1 MARSTWLLI
10 QEHPSPE
17 KLFALPNGIYFLL
30 KFRQD
35 LKSYGYAT
43 LDERLTL
50 YFWWS
55 AFGYKEYPDFTWKLR
70 SQDKAYIDNSTPYE
84 LTSLHSSSIE
94 LWLRSNV
101 EGLLANNPGLM
112 DCLMAPVNFKTLPE
126 FPIPQFLLLI
136 LRARTDLELSFDQS
150 TFEGRLGLIT
160 WWDKHG
166 KNTYTRIFW
175 SASDWLKTVT
185 GISSE
190 MLFAVPLGI
199 RLLLKYRLNPSEF
212 ECNCIEDRLGIYI
225 WWCSLGYKEYPDLYW
240 DPRSQDQAYL
250 KNVNY
255 EDFYSLHSKSI
266 EFWLRSCGKDFFL
279 DNACLLSFLTEQ
291 ADIQDSLEFPV
302 PRFILLLYKNR
313 SDLREIFDISSYDGW
328 TGLLDWWDQHGQ
340 LAYKKIRWSAQAW
353 LHSYE
358 TDSESTLFAVP
369 RRFKYLVRTRPE
381 TVKFDIQSP
390 YGRLDLYF
398 WWKSLG
404 ATQYPALFWKLRSQD
419 VEFLNKIESSELS
432 KHCAVGL
439 IFWLCSPTGNELDKK
454 SGWTDY
460 LLDNS
465 ETGSHCVLPVPRFL
479 LTIVDSRSDLQKAFD
494 LTCLNGVLALLEWWT
509 IHGQGTYVR
518 VQWSVDSLLKT
529 LCTPY
534 IWEISG
540 EQKSLPLFIFLIWR
554 DRPDLQSTIDLVSH
568 DSSIQLI
575 SWWNLHGKM
584 EYPLFSCFEI
594 EHASQNHGTSSYI
607 AKVVRRN
614 TTLPG
619 VNIVGFP
626 QGVLGLGEDARM
638 AAQALELASIPCALI
653 NAPINGPQRVDNSMN
668 HLITDVIKYPVT
680 LFCLPPTEMMRLP
693 LEGGIHLIDSAVYKI
708 GAWPW
713 ELPHWPA
720 PFSRVRQ
727 FVDEIWAQ
735 SDYVRSAFSR
745 NSDTPVFK
753 MPMAVS
759 LPVVTENTRK
769 RFGLHEDHFL
779 FYILFDG
786 KSWLSRKNPLA
797 GIQAF
802 QLAFSKKDAPVGLVV
817 KAMNIVESDPI
828 WQKIVAIAKADKRI
842 SILTELLPRQ
852 DAINLMASCDCYISL
867 HRSEGFGR
875 VIAEAMLIGQPV
887 IVTNFS
893 GNIDYCE
900 SETSFLVDGVLVPL
914 QPGEYLFHEGQ
925 YWCDP
930 DVYVAAEKIS
940 LVFENV
946 TLRERTA
953 YAGQQRIIS
962 DYSISTVAAAYS
974 ARLREIG
981 IMGSLQ

>member
-1 MARSTWLLI
+1 MLRSTWLNI
-10 QEHPSPE
+10 QEHPSRDA
-17 KLFALPNGIYFLL
+17 LFALPNGIYFLI

-35 LKSYGYAT
+35 WKHSGCAS
-43 LDERLTL
+43 LDERMSI

-55 AFGYKEYPDFTWKLR
+55 SVGCKEYPDFSWQLR
-70 SQDKAYIDNSTPYE
+70 PQDKYYIENLSVNE
-84 LTSLHSSSIE
+84 LVTLHPGSIE
-94 LWLRSNV
+94 LWLRGNV
-101 EGLLANNPGLM
+101 KDFLSGDTKLINYLAAPIDFKHNNL
-112 DCLMAPVNFKTLPE
+112 FS
-126 FPIPQFLLLI
+126 IPQFLFLISQTRNDLKLAFDINTVEGQFGLLK
-136 LRARTDLELSFDQS
+136 
-150 TFEGRLGLIT
+150 
-160 WWDKHG
+160 WWDDHG
-166 KNTYTRIFW
+166 KITYIRIPW
-175 SASDWLKTVT
+175 SASEWLESRVD
-185 GISSE
+185 ISDRE
-190 MLFAVPLGI
+190 LFSVPLGI
-199 RLLLKYRLNPSEF
+199 LFILNYRLDQSEFDSKSLKNRIKLYIWWRSFGFKKYTNLTWTLRSEDIVYIQNITLSEWIHVHSDGIELWLKNSENEFLLNSENLLKYLVDEVLP
-212 ECNCIEDRLGIYI
+212 EDI
-225 WWCSLGYKEYPDLYW
+225 C
-240 DPRSQDQAYL
+240 
-250 KNVNY
+250 
-255 EDFYSLHSKSI
+255 DFPK
-266 EFWLRSCGKDFFL
+266 
-279 DNACLLSFLTEQ
+279 
-291 ADIQDSLEFPV
+291 
-302 PRFILLLYKNR
+302 PRFLLLIYKKR
-313 SDLREIFDISSYDGW
+313 FDLREVFDISSYEGW
-328 TGLLDWWDQHGQ
+328 IGLLDWWDQHGQ

-358 TDSESTLFAVP
+358 TDSESTLFAVS
-369 RRFKYLVRTRPE
+369 RGLKYLVRTRPK
-381 TVKFDIQSP
+381 TVKFDIESL

-398 WWKSLG
+398 WWNSLG

-432 KHCAVGL
+432 KHLAVGL

-465 ETGSHCVLPVPRFL
+465 ETGSHCLLPIPRFL
-479 LTIVDSRSDLQKAFD
+479 LAIVDSRSDLQKAFD

-554 DRPDLQSTIDLVSH
+554 DTPDLQSTIDLVCH

-594 EHASQNHGTSSYI
+594 EHDSQNHGAGSYI
-607 AKVVRRN
+607 AKVVKKN

-786 KSWLSRKNPLA
+786 KSWLTRKNPLA

-802 QLAFSKKDAPVGLVV
+802 QIAFSKKDAPVGLVV

-828 WQKIVAIAKADKRI
+828 WQKILTIAKADERI

-893 GNIDYCE
+893 GNVDYCD
-900 SETSFLVDGVLVPL
+900 SETSFLVDGDLVPL

-930 DVYVAAEKIS
+930 DISVAAEKIS

-953 YAGQQRIIS
+953 YAGQQRIIH

-974 ARLREIG
+974 TRLREIG
-981 IMGSLQ
+981 IMGLLQ